1 VSVVKVNAIDVPD
14 DRGEEIAR
22 RFAARIG
29 EVDQQD
35 GFEEFQLLR
44 PEDGR
49 GKWLVYT
56 RWRDDEAFNAWVTS
70 PAFTRGHAQPEGDS
84 RPVGTHSELWA
95 FSVAQHTLAG
105 GQETAR

>member
-1 VSVVKVNAIDVPD
+1 VSVVKINAINVPA

-29 EVDQQD
+29 EVDNQD

-49 GKWLVYT
+49 GTWLVYT
-56 RWRDDEAFNAWVTS
+56 RWRDDDSFNAWVTS
-70 PAFTRGHAQPEGDS
+70 PAFIRGHAQPEGDS

-95 FSVAQHTLAG
+95 FSVAQQSKAT
-105 GQETAR
+105 EV

>member
-1 VSVVKVNAIDVPD
+1 MSVVKINAINVPAE
-14 DRGEEIAR
+14 RGEEIAK

-29 EVDQQD
+29 EVDNQD

-49 GKWLVYT
+49 GTWLVYT
-56 RWRDDEAFNAWVTS
+56 RWRDDAAFDAWVSS
-70 PAFTRGHAQPEGDS
+70 PSFARGHAQPEGDT

-95 FSVAQHTLAG
+95 FSIEQRSVAST
-105 GQETAR
+105 